1 MDERIREH
9 ARVLIEWSARTDP
22 GDDVVVRVGEDAHEL
37 GVAVAERLGAVGA
50 NPVVLYDSDE
60 VDRAYL
66 NAHDGEFERD
76 PPHELALYE
85 LSLIHI

>member
-37 GVAVAERLGAVGA
+37 GVAVAERLGAVG
-50 NPVVLYDSDE
+50 PIPSCSTTPT
-60 VDRAYL
+60 RST
-66 NAHDGEFERD
+66 ERT
-76 PPHELALYE
+76 
-85 LSLIHI
+85 